1 MNILNL
7 EQFISKTVVINEKRD
22 TFIFWRNTKDLK
34 TRLIAMLNTFCNDKD
49 TYLGITKFGHKITK
63 CISFSNDAVE
73 LTKYPMFKDVTV
85 SLVAYSSSN
94 KKLELELLGN
104 DWQKTTIVKFDE
116 LEPDAQKAVYDSTVR
131 QIKETLSE
139 VLVFSDE
146 LNNID

>member
-7 EQFISKTVVINEKRD
+7 EQFINKTVAINEKRD
-22 TFIFWRNTKDLK
+22 TFIFWRITKDLK

-63 CISFSNDAVE
+63 CISFRNDAVE
-73 LTKYPMFKDVTV
+73 LTAYPMFKDVTV

-104 DWQKTTIVKFDE
+104 DWQKPTIVKFDE
-116 LEPDAQKAVYDSTVR
+116 LEPDAQKAV
-131 QIKETLSE
+131 
-139 VLVFSDE
+139 
-146 LNNID
+146 